1 MIRKT
6 KWSEK
11 THPMAGDYSGMEI
24 NSNYDL
30 LSLCIAYMFMNS
42 WDPFYY
48 YSTFR

>member
-24 NSNYDL
+24 NSNDL